1 MGDESNQVA
10 TFFLIAVYIISK
22 KQKHTTREKKTENK
36 TKTYIYININDSNK
50 KTVNSYKQNDV

>member
-22 KQKHTTREKKTENK
+22 KTKTHNKKKNKQTENENQ
-36 TKTYIYININDSNK
+36 NIHIL
-50 KTVNSYKQNDV
+50 